1 MSGIPAAFFPVLK
14 QFSEFSRKKIKVNTI
29 SKDSCS
35 PGDLLQILLPEGKID
50 MTTFSVG
57 GLLTTTTTAGKATIG
72 NVDQLIEQVMVE
84 VGSIQLHPSFN
95 WYSHVSTFLRDLQG
109 DYAKKGYNQ
118 ILHLANTVGTD
129 PSANL
134 TATPF
139 QWSKFL
145 GFLNDVKVLLTDR
158 CPPIRVS
165 FRLSQPNVLACA
177 ASTTGA
183 TFSISNLYLLV
194 DVLKLSP
201 VYDEI
206 LSSKIA
212 QSPLQVPYT
221 NYQVIPGVQTGLTN
235 STRFSS
241 TADSLERVFTTYIPT
256 TYQNLNQQIDSV
268 TYSSPAFTRGS
279 SNLLA
284 GYSTRVNINGMSFP
298 DIPSVN
304 ERAEVLLQT
313 LQTLGED
320 HDVTSL
326 PHPNI
331 NSLSNW
337 SQHFYLSGTNF
348 SWNDDDSAVRKCGIS
363 ALGQNLIGS
372 VEGLGTSASNAADVV
387 QPLVILQSKAVLE
400 IASNR
405 VVRVVY

>member
-1 MSGIPAAFFPVLK
+1 MSIPKAFFPVLLN
-14 QFSEFSRKKIKVNTI
+14 FAEFSRKRIKVNLL
-29 SKDSCS
+29 SKDSAS
-35 PGDLLQILLPEGKID
+35 PGDLIQLVMPEGKVSLD
-50 MTTFSVG
+50 SFSLG
-57 GLLTTTTTAGKATIG
+57 GLINTTTSAGHATIG
-72 NVDQLIEQVMVE
+72 NIDQIIEQVMIE

-95 WYSHVSTFLRDLQG
+95 WYSQVATFMRDLQG
-109 DYAKKGYNQ
+109 DWAKKGYNQ
-118 ILHLANTVGTD
+118 ILNLQNVAGGD

-134 TATPF
+134 SNTPF
-139 QWSKFL
+139 QLNKFL

-158 CPPIRVS
+158 MPPVRIS
-165 FRLSQPNVLACA
+165 FRLSQPHVLACA

-183 TFSISNLYLLV
+183 TYNLTNLYLLV
-194 DVLKLSP
+194 DMLKLSP
-201 VYDEI
+201 VYDELI
-206 LSSKIA
+206 SSKIA
-212 QSPLQVPYT
+212 QSPLQLAYS
-221 NYQVIPGVQTGLTN
+221 NYQIIPGVQTGLTN

-241 TADSLERVFTTYIPT
+241 TADALERVYTFPIPT
-256 TYQNLNQQIDSV
+256 TYQTLNQQVDSV

-298 DIPSVN
+298 DIPAVN
-304 ERAEVLLQT
+304 ERGEVLLQT

-337 SQHFYLSGTNF
+337 SQHFYVSGTNF
-348 SWNDDDSAVRKCGIS
+348 SWNDDDSANRKCGLS

-372 VEGLGTSASNAADVV
+372 IETLGTSASNAGDVV
-387 QPLVILQSKAVLE
+387 QPLVVLQTKSVLE
-400 IASNR
+400 VAGNR
-405 VVRVVY
+405 VCRVIY